1 MDVFFSI
8 AQQNMLSA
16 PILFFV
22 LGFAATLAGGN
33 LSLPD
38 AVSRMLALYLML
50 AIGFKGGAAL
60 TETTAHG
67 EFAALLVAGIAL
79 SALTP
84 LLGYGLLGRVS
95 TLPPIER
102 AAVAAHYGSISVV
115 TFAAASD
122 ALARLGIASDGFMVA
137 VAAAMETPA
146 IFCALLLIF
155 RRNPSDAGEASKRKS
170 ALVEVFLN
178 VTIVILLGS
187 FLIGLLTGKRGM
199 AEMSGFIVDPFRGAL
214 CLFLLD
220 LGTKAASGLRKSW
233 REMKPPLLVFAF
245 AMPLAG
251 ALLAAGL
258 ATLAGASPGNTA
270 LLITLAASASYIAAP
285 AAMRIAAPEARP
297 AIYLGLSLGI
307 TFPFNL
313 IIGLPIYF
321 ALAGI

>member
-8 AQQNMLSA
+8 AQQNILSA

-22 LGFAATLAGGN
+22 LGFAATLAGGH

-67 EFAALLVAGIAL
+67 EFAVLLVAGIAL

-84 LLGYGLLGRVS
+84 LLGYGLLGRIS
-95 TLPPIER
+95 ALPPIER

-115 TFAAASD
+115 TFAAATD
-122 ALARLGIASDGFMVA
+122 ALTRLGITSDGFMVA

-155 RRNPSDAGEASKRKS
+155 RRSPTDAGEVTHRKS

-187 FLIGLLTGKRGM
+187 FLIGFLTGKRGM
-199 AEMSGFIVDPFRGAL
+199 TEMSGFIVDPYRGAL

-220 LGTKAASGLRKSW
+220 LGTKAAAGLRKSW
-233 REMKPPLLVFAF
+233 HDMKPPLLLFAL

-251 ALLAAGL
+251 ALLAAAIAWIG
-258 ATLAGASPGNTA
+258 GASPGNTA
-270 LLITLAASASYIAAP
+270 LLITLAASSSYIAAP

-321 ALAGI
+321 SIAGV

>member
-155 RRNPSDAGEASKRKS
+155 RRNPSDAGEATKRKS

-233 REMKPPLLVFAF
+233 REMKPPLLVFAI